1 MADTD
6 LFAFV
11 LMPFNAE
18 YNDVYKFGIKEA
30 ATSLGIRA
38 ERVDEQKFTEGML
51 ERIYR
56 QIDYADIIIA
66 DMSGQ
71 NPNVFYEV
79 GYAHAK
85 NKICILLTKDA
96 NDIPFDLKHR
106 RHIIYKS
113 ISELKGSLEEELVWA
128 KQEVR
133 NIKEAHININVKSIT
148 ATLESTKYWRDA
160 IIDFRVDLKNGSD
173 KPSPE
178 IENAFIYTGK
188 RIDIFQNE
196 KECPSNTSDLE
207 PYLKQHFLNFPV
219 RRLLKGQWAR
229 LEFRAKRRLASA
241 FSGDELKDEYKIE
254 GHTTLRLITAEGNFD
269 YKFNVNVDVN
279 DEIPF

>member
-148 ATLESTKYWRDA
+148 AALESTKYWRDA